1 MKKVIMLVILIA
13 LTIGAS
19 TVMAAS
25 YSGIVNT
32 PYAPN
37 DDSTLLTS
45 RPCTFFRVGSSGFIA
60 LRKDNPHYED
70 MKKLVLLSFAMQ
82 KSIYVATVDA
92 SDNQCSGQEEVAYLH
107 L

>member
-1 MKKVIMLVILIA
+1 MKKIITLVILIT
-13 LTIGAS
+13 LTMGIS
-19 TVMAAS
+19 MTMAAS

-37 DDSTLLTS
+37 DDSTLLAS
-45 RPCTFFRVGSSGFIA
+45 RPCTFFRVGANGFIA

-70 MKKLVLLSFAMQ
+70 MKKLILLSFAMQ
-82 KSIYVATVDA
+82 KNIYVATVNA
-92 SDNQCSGQEEVAYLH
+92 SDNQCGGHEEVAYLH